1 MLIRKS
7 SEPKTSFFL
16 NHATLLEKQEQT
28 ERNQSTKKN
37 WRNKSG
43 ANREHLEQRK
53 KSKTGRKNEIKQ
65 KNWRS
70 KSGANQE
77 QRKKSKTERK
87 NEIKQEQ
94 MKWGGINQKN
104 KNREEL
110 ITKRKTKQKD

>member
-43 ANREHLEQRK
+43 ANREHQEQRK
-53 KSKTGRKNEIKQ
+53 KSKTGRKNEIKHG
-65 KNWRS
+65 NWRS
-70 KSGANQE
+70 KSGTAE
-77 QRKKSKTERK
+77 
-87 NEIKQEQ
+87 EIEN
-94 MKWGGINQKN
+94 W
-104 KNREEL
+104 EE
-110 ITKRKTKQKD
+110 KRNKTKKLEEQIWNSGRNRKPGGKTK

>member
-28 ERNQSTKKN
+28 ERNQSTNKN

-43 ANREHLEQRK
+43 ANREHQEQRK
-53 KSKTGRKNEIKQ
+53 KSKTG
-65 KNWRS
+65 
-70 KSGANQE
+70 
-77 QRKKSKTERK
+77 RK